1 MTVRTIKWATTTC
14 GVLLVAG
21 LLSAAGM
28 TASALGATPGVAWSV
43 LAAAEPTNFQSSD
56 TADERQAVTIAATGG
71 TFTLSLQGQETVAL
85 PFNAS
90 TAVVQAALESVPAV
104 GVGNVAVSGGPGDAT
119 GSDPYL
125 VTFVG
130 GFHGQTVPLLKVDG
144 AALTGSSTEASV
156 VERSAGSHIDQYTIF
171 ISNIGSKATSGP
183 ITVMMSLPPGITII
197 GAPTSEGGFSCT
209 GEGASV
215 VTCVTEFSVPGQSQ
229 AGWIA
234 LPVTVASGTPE
245 GTYTTEVVTSGGG
258 ASTAV
263 HTQVATTVS
272 GATPLFAPL
281 DFTASAVDPAGE
293 LATQAGA
300 HPAALLAAFDIPT
313 VVHQSAGPQGE
324 VESPV
329 ESVRSTVF
337 DLPAGVVGDPRA
349 APTCT
354 LTNLSDNGR
363 CPAATQIGV
372 LGLISGGKKPALSLP
387 IFNVVPEHGHAAEFG
402 VFEPGLQR
410 AVMLYASV
418 VGAGADTHVRVVG
431 APLPRA
437 VPTIGV
443 SALFY
448 GNPARQD
455 SSPEAPVAF
464 ADDPSNCEAPSFT
477 TTIHLDTWQHPGALN
492 PDGTPNLSAPDWK
505 QADAVAPAVTGCN
518 QLHFQPSFS
527 LRPDTAQADA
537 PAGLGVDLHVP
548 QGEEPGTL
556 ATPPLRDVV
565 VTLPEGLVVN
575 PSSANGLQGCSGGE
589 IDVSSNDP
597 SSCPLASRIGTV
609 LVETPVLEHALPGVV
624 YLGDPE
630 CAPCSDGDA
639 QAGRLVRLYIEVDD
653 PVTGIVVKLP
663 GSVSLDPSTGRLR
676 ATFAENP
683 QFPFEDL
690 KLKFKSGSTAPL
702 VTPSACGTYATET
715 DLKPWSAPDTPDAT
729 PSSSFQ
735 ISGGCGGLGF
745 APVFSSGT
753 LNNQAGGYS
762 PLSLSFSRADSD
774 QDFLGLE
781 ETLPPG
787 LLARLAGVPRCGD
800 AEASVGACADGSQ
813 IGTVTVGAGVGPD
826 PFYVTGKV
834 FLTGP
839 YNGGPFGEV
848 VVVPAVAGPFNLG
861 TVVVRGSIRVNRRT
875 AQASIVSDGFPTKL
889 DGIPLRVKAVN
900 VNVDRPG
907 FTFNPTSCAA
917 LSVTGVLSS
926 AQGASAPVSSRF
938 QAANC
943 ASLPFKPV
951 FAASTQA
958 KTSKARGASLAVT
971 VRSGAGQANIGRVDL
986 QLPKQLPA
994 RLTTLQKACTEAQF
1008 NQNPAGCPVASV
1020 IGTAKAVTPLLN
1032 VPLVG
1037 PAYLVSHGGAAFPDV
1052 EFLLQG
1058 EGVLVE
1064 LDGKTQIKKGI
1075 TYSHFETVP
1084 DTPISTFETTL
1095 PEGPYSVLATDIPAK
1110 AKNSLCGLALN
1121 IPTTLTGQNGAV
1133 LKQTTK
1139 TTVTGCAKAKAKAK
1153 ALTRAQKLT
1162 KALKACK
1169 QDKAK
1174 TKRATCAKQA
1184 RKRYGAQAKKKTKT
1198 RKR

>member
-1 MTVRTIKWATTTC
+1 MTMKIHTLA
-14 GVLLVAG
+14 VLVVVG
-21 LLSAAGM
+21 LLAVSLAAASAA
-28 TASALGATPGVAWSV
+28 AATPGVAWAVRAS
-43 LAAAEPTNFQSSD
+43 AEPSNFQASD
-56 TADERQAVTIAATGG
+56 TTDERQTIKIAATGG
-71 TFTLSLQGQETVAL
+71 TFTIRQESSIETAPI
-85 PFNAS
+85 PFNAD
-90 TAVVQAALESVPAV
+90 AAAVQAALEALPET
-104 GVGNVAVSGGPGDAT
+104 GIGNVTVSGGPGDAS
-119 GSDPYL
+119 GSSPYV
-125 VTFVG
+125 VTFIG
-130 GFHGQTVPLLKVDG
+130 SHHGQFVSPVKLDG
-144 AALTGSSTEASV
+144 SSLTGVSPSAT
-156 VERSAGSHIDQYTIF
+156 VEEQEVGANVDQYTILL
-171 ISNIGSKATSGP
+171 NNVGSQASSGTL
-183 ITVMMSLPPGITII
+183 TVRDTLPPGVTTV
-197 GAPTSEGGFSCT
+197 GTPTSTEGEFSCSP
-209 GEGASV
+209 EGVGQSV
-215 VTCVTEFSVPGQSQ
+215 VTCTTEVAVPGQAS
-229 AGWIA
+229 AAAIVI
-234 LPVTVASGTPE
+234 PVAVSPTAPE
-245 GTYTTEVVTSGGG
+245 TSTGPLANAVEVSGGG
-258 ASTAV
+258 ASEAI
-263 HTQVATTVS
+263 HANAPTTIS
-272 GATPLFAPL
+272 AATPLFTPL
-281 DFTASAVDPAGE
+281 GLQASALDAAGGTD
-293 LATQAGA
+293 TQAGDR
-300 HPAALLAAFDIPT
+300 PAALVTAFDVASIT
-313 VVHQSAGPQGE
+313 QSSRHGSI
-324 VESPV
+324 VTPV
-329 ESVRSTVF
+329 ENIRQTVF
-337 DLPAGVVGDPRA
+337 DLPAGLAGDPRA
-349 APTCT
+349 TPTCSPAD
-354 LTNLSDNGR
+354 LANFGD
-363 CPAATQIGV
+363 CPRATQVGV
-372 LGLISGGKKPALSLP
+372 LALVSSEKAPQSNLP
-387 IFNVVPEHGHAAEFG
+387 IFNITPDVGYPAEFG
-402 VFEPGLQR
+402 VFEPLLER
-410 AVMLYASV
+410 AVLLYATV
-418 VGAGADTHVRVVG
+418 VGTGADTHLRVTS

-443 SALFY
+443 SAIFY
-448 GNPARQD
+448 GDPAAQD
-455 SSPEAPVAF
+455 ASPDTPVAF
-464 ADDPSNCEAPSFT
+464 ADNPSNCGAPSFT
-477 TTIHLDTWQHPGALN
+477 TTMHVDSWEKSGALN
-492 PDGTPNLSAPDWK
+492 ADGTPNFSDPNWK
-505 QADAVAPAVTGCN
+505 EAGAVSPPVTGCN
-518 QLHFQPSFS
+518 RLHFEPSFS
-527 LRPDTAQADA
+527 LQPDTAQADA
-537 PAGLGVDLHVP
+537 TAGLGVDLHVP
-548 QGEEPGTL
+548 QGQEPETL
-556 ATPPLRDVV
+556 ATPPLRDAV
-565 VTLPEGLVVN
+565 VTLPQGLVVN
-575 PSSANGLQGCSGGE
+575 PSSANGLQGCSSGE

-630 CAPCSDGDA
+630 CAPCSDVDA
-639 QAGRLVRLYIEVDD
+639 QAGRLVKLYIEVDD

-729 PSSSFQ
+729 PSSNFP
-735 ISGGCGGLGF
+735 ISEGCGGLGF
-745 APVFSSGT
+745 APAFSSGT
-753 LNNQAGGYS
+753 LNNQAGSYS

-800 AEASVGACADGSQ
+800 AEANTGSCAGGSQ

-861 TVVVRGSIRVNRRT
+861 TVVVRGSIRVNPRT
-875 AQASIVSDGFPTKL
+875 AQASIVSDAFPTKL
-889 DGIPLRVKAVN
+889 DGISLRVKAVN

-926 AQGASAPVSSRF
+926 AQGASAAVSSRF

-971 VRSGAGQANIGRVDL
+971 VRSGVGQANIGKVDL

-1084 DTPISTFETTL
+1084 DAPISTFQTTL
-1095 PEGPYSVLATDIPAK
+1095 PQGPYSVLATDIPQS

-1121 IPTTLTGQNGAV
+1121 MPTTITAQNGALV
-1133 LKQTTK
+1133 KQTTK
-1139 TTVTGCAKAKAKAK
+1139 LTTTGCAKTKIKTP
-1153 ALTRAQKLT
+1153 TRAQKLT

-1169 QDKAK
+1169 KDKVK
-1174 TKRATCAKQA
+1174 NRRVTCEKHA
-1184 RKRYGAQAKKKTKT
+1184 RKQYGPHTKKPTKS
-1198 RKR
+1198 RRS